1 MAPVSKKYFEAKG
14 TRKSSTARVR
24 IYKGKKPSVI
34 NGLPLEE
41 YYPDKLRQEQL
52 LKPLAVA
59 GILDKFYFSAKV
71 KGGGRLTGQRDSI
84 MLGIARAI
92 MKWDPDKREILRKE
106 GLITRDP
113 RQVERKKYFLL
124 KARKRPQFSKR

>member
-24 IYKGKKPSVI
+24 IYKGNDPSII
-34 NGLPLEE
+34 NGVPLEE
-41 YYPDKLRQEQL
+41 YYPDKLSQKQL
-52 LKPLAVA
+52 LKPLVVV
-59 GILDKFYFSAKV
+59 GIADKFYLSAKV
-71 KGGGRLTGQRDSI
+71 KGGGRLTGQRDAI

-92 MKWDPDKREILRKE
+92 MKWDPDTKEMLRKE
-106 GLITRDP
+106 GLTTRDP
-113 RQVERKKYFLL
+113 REKERKKYFLL